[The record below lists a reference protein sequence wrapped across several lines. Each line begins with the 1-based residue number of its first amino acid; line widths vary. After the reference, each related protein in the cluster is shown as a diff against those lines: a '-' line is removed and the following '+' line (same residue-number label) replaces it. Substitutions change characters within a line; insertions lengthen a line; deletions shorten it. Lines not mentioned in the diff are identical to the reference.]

1 MPSTDF
7 AKLNARVIVTPPWFD
22 NPLFPRHDRPQ
33 IKVAS
38 TAHNYVTKRKAAVWQ
53 LCLDPQKNDSD
64 SHRCDANT
72 EFQLTHS

>member
-38 TAHNYVTKRKAAVWQ
+38 TAHNYVTKRKVAVWQ
-53 LCLDPQKNDSD
+53 LCLHPQKTTLIPT
-64 SHRCDANT
+64 DAMPTLN
-72 EFQLTHS
+72 FS